1 MPDTPLPLY
10 HKVYLLLKQR
20 LVAGEYAHDA
30 PMPGENALAAEY
42 DVSRLTIRRSLEALE
57 AEGLIRRRQGRGT
70 FAEPP
75 AGAGHSADIDTLM
88 THLGQMG
95 MQTRVRLLDL
105 QVVPA
110 SGQVAQRLELSP
122 GEPVSRSIRVRSHDS
137 LPFSY
142 LTTHVPQDIA
152 RRISRQQLGSRP
164 LLAIFRDL
172 GIEVARA
179 EQTISAT
186 LAEPAAADALDIPV
200 GSALLSL
207 HRLVR
212 DKSGRPVE
220 WLHALYRPDRF
231 EYRMHMQA
239 HDTSGEPN
247 WLPARQAGPAPAAR
261 AKPRRAAKRKEQALP

>member
-1 MPDTPLPLY
+1 MSDTPLPLY

-20 LVAGEYAHDA
+20 LAAGEYAHDV

-42 DVSRLTIRRSLEALE
+42 GVSRLTIRRSLETLE
-57 AEGLIRRRQGRGT
+57 DEGLIRRRQGRGT
-70 FAEPP
+70 FAEP
-75 AGAGHSADIDTLM
+75 ATAAGHTADIDALM
-88 THLGQMG
+88 THLDRMG
-95 MQTRVRLLDL
+95 MQTRVQLLDL

-110 SGQVAQRLELSP
+110 SAQIAEQLELP
-122 GEPVSRSIRVRSHDS
+122 CGEPVSRSIRVRSHDS

-142 LTTHVPQDIA
+142 LTTYVPHDIA

-179 EQTISAT
+179 EQAISAT
-186 LAEPAAADALDIPV
+186 LAEPAAASALDIPV

-212 DKSGRPVE
+212 DKKGRPVE
-220 WLHALYRPDRF
+220 SLHALYRPDRF
-231 EYRMHMQA
+231 EYRMQMQA

-247 WLPARQAGPAPAAR
+247 WLPARSAGKARQAPA
-261 AKPRRAAKRKEQALP
+261 KAKRPARGEATTPP